1 MAEKILKA
9 RVQMKTDTEENW
21 LNATNFTPKN
31 GEIIIYAIDSNHSY
45 QRIKIGD
52 GVTLVNN
59 LPFVNES
66 NDGIEYSNGDGL
78 LLVDNIFSV
87 SYGTSASSLG
97 VSSAGTATT
106 VSRSD
111 HVHALPSLTSCTGTL
126 TIEKGGTG
134 SASKTGARENLGITS
149 GTSLPSSGSDGDIF
163 FLYTN

>member
-21 LNATNFTPKN
+21 LNAIHFIPKN

-78 LLVDNIFSV
+78 LLVDNTFSI
-87 SYGTSASSLG
+87 SYGISASSKL
-97 VSSAGTATT
+97 SS
-106 VSRSD
+106 
-111 HVHALPSLTSCTGTL
+111 
-126 TIEKGGTG
+126 
-134 SASKTGARENLGITS
+134 
-149 GTSLPSSGSDGDIF
+149 SDGGVGRRLNLF
-163 FLYTN
+163 CFSRL

>member
-21 LNATNFTPKN
+21 LNAINFIPKN

-78 LLVDNIFSV
+78 PVFIENDDPCNEFRMRWKTAAEKRIELETQIEDAKLKLN
-87 SYGTSASSLG
+87 SLEHKL
-97 VSSAGTATT
+97 STMK
-106 VSRSD
+106 
-111 HVHALPSLTSCTGTL
+111 L
-126 TIEKGGTG
+126 
-134 SASKTGARENLGITS
+134 
-149 GTSLPSSGSDGDIF
+149 
-163 FLYTN
+163 